1 MEAIEIQQRIEEMP
15 DDARAALRTAF
26 QMLVR
31 CYTEDLCK
39 GVFLL
44 LDEADNV
51 LTTTGI
57 NADYE
62 KCFRMVRASY
72 SMFVDTLLDEA
83 REGGTLQ

>member
-31 CYTEDLCK
+31 CYTEDSCK
-39 GVFLL
+39 GVFLMIN
-44 LDEADNV
+44 EAEHV

-57 NADYE
+57 NAEYE
-62 KCFRMVRASY
+62 ECFRMVRASY
-72 SMFVDTLLDEA
+72 SMFWGRHAAGVTEGDTL
-83 REGGTLQ
+83 Q

>member
-31 CYTEDLCK
+31 CYTEDPCK
-39 GVFLL
+39 GVFLMV
-44 LDEADNV
+44 DEAEHV

-62 KCFRMVRASY
+62 ECFRMVRASY
-72 SMFVDTLLDEA
+72 SMFVDTLLDGA
-83 REGGTLQ
+83 REGDTLQ